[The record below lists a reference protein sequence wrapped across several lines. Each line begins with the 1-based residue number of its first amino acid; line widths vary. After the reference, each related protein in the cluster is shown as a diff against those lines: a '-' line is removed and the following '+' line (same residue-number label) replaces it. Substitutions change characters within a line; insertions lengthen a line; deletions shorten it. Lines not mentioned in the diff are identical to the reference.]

1 LSVVRFAQPIEDGDI
16 FWHMIYGSQMVEHG
30 PLRVGH
36 SLFLDAGFESYRKGG
51 LFVGNCSVQLAPSQ
65 VQVSLAAM

>member
-1 LSVVRFAQPIEDGDI
+1 
-16 FWHMIYGSQMVEHG
+16 MIYGSQMVEHG